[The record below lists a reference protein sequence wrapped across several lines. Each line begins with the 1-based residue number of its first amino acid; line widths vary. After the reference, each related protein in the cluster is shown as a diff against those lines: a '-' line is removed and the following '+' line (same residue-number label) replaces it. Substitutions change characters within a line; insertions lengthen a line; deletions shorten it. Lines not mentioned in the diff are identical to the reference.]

1 MAAFIQKLFKN
12 RKTVS
17 LESQKASEKPQ
28 SNQPTEEDNRQQLRQ
43 QQERQLGASPEPS
56 ALAALAI
63 EGVTS
68 AIRLQA
74 ASQLNQEEHL
84 QAVLKQAKG
93 RDKSVYQTV
102 KQSLQILKEQQASE
116 AATQHRITEL
126 VGQAQDQ
133 ARSEDTKLYEARLNA
148 LQDHWQSVEN
158 KASAEQTQQF
168 LQAVHQIRERQ
179 KQLDETR
186 QEEQRHLDQKQQR
199 QIGRAHV

>member
-93 RDKSVYQTV
+93 HS
-102 KQSLQILKEQQASE
+102 QSRLPQPKHLLSLGYRQQRCGTNHGLSQVFPRPQLETNIDCACCSC
-116 AATQHRITEL
+116 R
-126 VGQAQDQ
+126 G
-133 ARSEDTKLYEARLNA
+133 LNA
-148 LQDHWQSVEN
+148 SF
-158 KASAEQTQQF
+158 QT
-168 LQAVHQIRERQ
+168 HCW
-179 KQLDETR
+179 TR
-186 QEEQRHLDQKQQR
+186 CLHHHGKRFCHALEMC
-199 QIGRAHV
+199 